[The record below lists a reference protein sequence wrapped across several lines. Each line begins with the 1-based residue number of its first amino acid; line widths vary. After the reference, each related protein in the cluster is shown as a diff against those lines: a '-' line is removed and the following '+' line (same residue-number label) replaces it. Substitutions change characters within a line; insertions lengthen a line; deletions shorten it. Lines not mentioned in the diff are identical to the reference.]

1 MPVMVKSDVEIKR
14 DGLVRADTQ
23 IATAVRRALEW
34 DSLVPDEK
42 IHSTVTGGWV
52 TLAGDVDLLADRE
65 DAERVVRR
73 LPGVKGVENA
83 IQVRAHS
90 ADAHKIR
97 KAIEEAL
104 ERRADREARR
114 IEVTVHDGKVS
125 LAGEVRSWF
134 ERRAIIGTVSHAPGV
149 SEVEDHL
156 HVEAPV

>member
-1 MPVMVKSDVEIKR
+1 VANDIKVMVPG
-14 DGLVRADTQ
+14 GLVKSDTQ
-23 IATAVRRALEW
+23 IALAVRRALEW

-52 TLAGDVDLLADRE
+52 SLAGEVDLIADRE

-73 LPGVKGVENA
+73 LTGVKGVINA
-83 IQVRAHS
+83 IKVRAHS

-97 KAIEEAL
+97 KAIEAAL

-114 IEVTVHDGKVS
+114 IEVTVRDGKVS

-134 ERRAIIGTVSHAPGV
+134 ERRAIVGAVSHAPGV
-149 SEVEDHL
+149 RQVEDKL